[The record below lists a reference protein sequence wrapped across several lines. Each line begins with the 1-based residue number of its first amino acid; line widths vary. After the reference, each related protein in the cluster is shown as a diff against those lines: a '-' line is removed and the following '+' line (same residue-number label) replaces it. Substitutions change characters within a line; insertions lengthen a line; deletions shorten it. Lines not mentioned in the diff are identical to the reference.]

1 MLYKYGRFAK
11 RSKNQELLAKYI
23 NIDLKENS
31 NNFEVS
37 IKNEASH
44 NLFLQPLRLAQLK
57 VNILRDDKTIALETQ
72 SFARIIG
79 KDGKATM
86 PWLADS
92 EVKNNMIKANE
103 KRVINYD
110 FKLQTNDKIEVIF
123 GYYTVN
129 PKMIE
134 KLNLQDD
141 EESKKFN
148 ILFSKYFY
156 AK

>member
-1 MLYKYGRFAK
+1 
-11 RSKNQELLAKYI
+11 
-23 NIDLKENS
+23 
-31 NNFEVS
+31 
-37 IKNEASH
+37 
-44 NLFLQPLRLAQLK
+44 
-57 VNILRDDKTIALETQ
+57 
-72 SFARIIG
+72 
-79 KDGKATM
+79 M

-103 KRVINYD
+103 KRVINYY
-110 FKLQTNDKIEVIF
+110 FKLETNDKIEVIF

>member
-1 MLYKYGRFAK
+1 
-11 RSKNQELLAKYI
+11 
-23 NIDLKENS
+23 
-31 NNFEVS
+31 
-37 IKNEASH
+37 
-44 NLFLQPLRLAQLK
+44 
-57 VNILRDDKTIALETQ
+57 
-72 SFARIIG
+72 
-79 KDGKATM
+79 M